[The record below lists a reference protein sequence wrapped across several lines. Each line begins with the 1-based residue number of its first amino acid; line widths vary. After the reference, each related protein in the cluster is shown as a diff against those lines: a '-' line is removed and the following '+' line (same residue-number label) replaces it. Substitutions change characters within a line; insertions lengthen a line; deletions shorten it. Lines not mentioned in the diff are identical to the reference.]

1 MSEPPAGVSSRF
13 LFAFTDIRITVG
25 VKIVSSCFGDKP
37 AGLIS
42 FVTPRNKHDP
52 YKSKRLSFFIE
63 FILQDTGGSTM
74 SSSCGTSS
82 SCSSKSCGSQE
93 SQQARMAQQDN
104 AITRSLGKI
113 KHKILVMSGKG
124 GVGKSTVS
132 VNLALGLAKRGHQVG
147 LMDVDLHGPDV
158 IRMLNLKG
166 SMEPPATPDGLVPP
180 LKYNDNLKVVSLEY
194 MMKDRDEAIIWR
206 GPLKIQAIRQFV
218 ADMDWGELD
227 YLIID
232 APPGTGDEPLSVAQ
246 TIPNV
251 TAVVVTTPQKVALA
265 DVRKSISFCK
275 TVNMEITG
283 VIENMSGFVCPHCNQ
298 TVDIFKT
305 GGGEELAREFDLP
318 FLGRVPMDPK
328 VVIAGDD
335 GVPYLSS
342 DALSPA
348 TEAFA
353 AVVTAVENRLPPL
366 TAVKTTLKMASTGSS
381 CGCGTGGCDLVKCDC

>member
-1 MSEPPAGVSSRF
+1 
-13 LFAFTDIRITVG
+13 
-25 VKIVSSCFGDKP
+25 
-37 AGLIS
+37 
-42 FVTPRNKHDP
+42 
-52 YKSKRLSFFIE
+52 
-63 FILQDTGGSTM
+63 M

-93 SQQARMAQQDN
+93 SQQARIAQQDN

-166 SMEPPATPDGLVPP
+166 NMEPPATPDALVPP

-251 TAVVVTTPQKVALA
+251 KAIVVTTPQQVALA
-265 DVRKSISFCK
+265 DVRKSINFCK
-275 TVNMEITG
+275 TVGMEITG
-283 VIENMSGFVCPHCNQ
+283 VVENMSGFVCPHCNQ

-305 GGGEELAREFDLP
+305 GGGEELAKEFDLP

-328 VVIAGDD
+328 VVIGGDD
-335 GVPYLSS
+335 GTPYLTS
-342 DALSPA
+342 DAVSPA

-353 AVVTAVENRLPPL
+353 AVVMAVENRLPPL
-366 TAVKTTLKMASTGSS
+366 TAVKPSLNMAAATTSS
-381 CGCGTGGCDLVKCDC
+381 CGCGGGGCNPAKCDC

>member
-1 MSEPPAGVSSRF
+1 
-13 LFAFTDIRITVG
+13 
-25 VKIVSSCFGDKP
+25 
-37 AGLIS
+37 
-42 FVTPRNKHDP
+42 
-52 YKSKRLSFFIE
+52 
-63 FILQDTGGSTM
+63 M
-74 SSSCGTSS
+74 SSSCGSSS
-82 SCSSKSCGSQE
+82 SCSSSSCSSQE
-93 SQQARMAQQDN
+93 SQQARMAQQEN

-132 VNLALGLAKRGHQVG
+132 VNLALGLAKKGHQVG

-158 IRMLNLKG
+158 IRMLNMKG
-166 SMEPPATPDGLVPP
+166 SMEPPATPDALVPP

-251 TAVVVTTPQKVALA
+251 TAVVVTTPQQVALA

-275 TVNMEITG
+275 TVDMEITG

-305 GGGEELAREFDLP
+305 GGGEELARDFDLP

-342 DALSPA
+342 DAVSPA
-348 TEAFA
+348 TEAFD

-366 TAVKTTLKMASTGSS
+366 AVAKPALNMAAATSS
-381 CGCGTGGCDLVKCDC
+381 CGCGGGGCNPAKCDC